1 VVVSVPSAAPDAISS
16 TIVLKIQGAPNIKK
30 Q

>member
-1 VVVSVPSAAPDAISS
+1 MVSLPSAAPDAISS
-16 TIVLKIQGAPNIKK
+16 TIVLKINGVPNIKK